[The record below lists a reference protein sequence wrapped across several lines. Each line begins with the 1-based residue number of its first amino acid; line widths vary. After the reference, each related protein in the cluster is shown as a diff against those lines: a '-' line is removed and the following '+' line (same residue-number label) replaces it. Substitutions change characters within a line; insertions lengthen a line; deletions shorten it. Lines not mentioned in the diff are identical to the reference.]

1 MSVCQRQT
9 GSPWEHITW
18 HLHAC
23 TDVCVCKS
31 ENVRH
36 AQGGG
41 LGALTGHCE
50 RSVAGLSGS
59 GKECV
64 SLCICTVTS
73 GLLTGSQAPVSL
85 CGRDTAPGRASVQ
98 VAQAPPLSIPGRQR
112 QASVPASTCS
122 APWRRLAPGGAGR
135 AGRESIIWART
146 PGATRPSCGRAGPD
160 PPSGCSR

>member
-1 MSVCQRQT
+1 MCVSVSERQT

-18 HLHAC
+18 RLRAC

-41 LGALTGHCE
+41 LGALTGHRE

-64 SLCICTVTS
+64 SLCICPVTS
-73 GLLTGSQAPVSL
+73 GLLTGSQAQVSL
-85 CGRDTAPGRASVQ
+85 CGRDAAPGRASVQ
-98 VAQAPPLSIPGRQR
+98 VAQAPPPEHPREAAAGERPSKHVLSPVEAAGSPWGRQSR
-112 QASVPASTCS
+112 PGVYHLGTYSRGNPAQLWS
-122 APWRRLAPGGAGR
+122 RRA
-135 AGRESIIWART
+135 
-146 PGATRPSCGRAGPD
+146 
-160 PPSGCSR
+160 